1 MPADSE
7 TYVWMR
13 PDRPRRGL
21 QPPLTRDQIAT
32 AAIGLADADGVHGV
46 TMRRV
51 AAELGCG
58 TMSLYRHV
66 RSKDELLDIMIDAV
80 VGEEGAV
87 PPAGPSGDWR
97 ADLAMMARAQRN
109 AFLRHP
115 WLPLVTPRRPLLGPN
130 VLAQID
136 FLLSAVDGL
145 GLAMDEMVGMIR
157 TVDAFVRGY
166 AQTELA
172 EQQWRR
178 PWTELTDHA
187 WHREALPYVQHIAES
202 GRYPYFAR
210 ILAEAEKFPDPD
222 ATFEW
227 QLQRVLDGLARAIPE
242 PLAGERQQLQWALD
256 GPAGAIPAPLAGEE
270 PPGG

>member
-1 MPADSE
+1 MTRVPAESQP
-7 TYVWMR
+7 YVWMR
-13 PDRPRRGL
+13 PDRPRRGP
-21 QPPLTRDQIAT
+21 QPPLTREQIAT
-32 AAIGLADADGVHGV
+32 TAIRLADADGVHGV

-66 RSKDELLDIMIDAV
+66 RSKDELLDVMIDAV
-80 VGEEGAV
+80 VGAEAPV
-87 PPAGPSGDWR
+87 PAGATPSGDWR
-97 ADLAMMARAQRN
+97 ADVARMARGMRN

-115 WLPLVTPRRPLLGPN
+115 WLAQVTPRRPLLGPN

-145 GLAMDEMVGMIR
+145 GLGIDEMVGIIR

-178 PWTELTDHA
+178 PWDELTDHE

-202 GRYPYFAR
+202 GRYPYFTR
-210 ILAEAEKFPDPD
+210 MIAEAEKFPDPD

-227 QLQRVLDGLARAIPE
+227 QLQRVLDGLAHAIAAS
-242 PLAGERQQLQWALD
+242 LAGVER
-256 GPAGAIPAPLAGEE
+256 AGD
-270 PPGG
+270 

>member
-1 MPADSE
+1 VPAGSQP
-7 TYVWMR
+7 YVWMR
-13 PDRPRRGL
+13 PDRPRRGP
-21 QPPLTRDQIAT
+21 QPPLTREQIAT
-32 AAIGLADADGVHGV
+32 VAIRLADADGVHGV

-66 RSKDELLDIMIDAV
+66 RSKDELLDVMIDAV
-80 VGEEGAV
+80 VGEEGTV
-87 PPAGPSGDWR
+87 PPGPAASNTGPSGDWR
-97 ADLAMMARAQRN
+97 ADLAVTARGQRN

-115 WLPLVTPRRPLLGPN
+115 WLALVTPSRPLLGPN

-136 FLLSAVDGL
+136 FLLSTVDGL
-145 GLAMDEMVGMIR
+145 GLAMDEMVGIIR

-166 AQTELA
+166 TQTELA

-178 PWTELTDHA
+178 PWAELDDDA

-202 GRYPYFAR
+202 GQYPFFTR
-210 ILAEAEKFPDPD
+210 MIAEAEKFPDSD

-227 QLQRVLDGLARAIPE
+227 QLQRVLDGLARAIPA
-242 PLAGERQQLQWALD
+242 PLTGERQPD
-256 GPAGAIPAPLAGEE
+256 G
-270 PPGG
+270 

>member
-1 MPADSE
+1 MEVAVPAESQP
-7 TYVWMR
+7 YVWLR
-13 PDRPRRGL
+13 PDRPRRGP
-21 QPPLTRDQIAT
+21 QPPLTREQIAT
-32 AAIGLADADGVHGV
+32 TAIRLADADGVHGV

-66 RSKDELLDIMIDAV
+66 RSKDELLDVMIDAV
-80 VGEEGAV
+80 AGAEAPA
-87 PPAGPSGDWR
+87 PPGTASPSTGPSGDWR
-97 ADLAMMARAQRN
+97 ADVATMARAMRN

-115 WLPLVTPRRPLLGPN
+115 WLVQVTPRRPLLGPN

-145 GLAMDEMVGMIR
+145 GLGIDEMVSVIR
-157 TVDAFVRGY
+157 TVDSFVRGH

-178 PWTELTDHA
+178 PWAELDDA
-187 WHREALPYVQHIAES
+187 EWHREALPYVQHIVES
-202 GRYPYFAR
+202 GRYPYFTR
-210 ILAEAEKFPDPD
+210 MIAEADDFPDPD

-227 QLQRVLDGLARAIPE
+227 QLQRVLDGLAHAI
-242 PLAGERQQLQWALD
+242 A
-256 GPAGAIPAPLAGEE
+256 APMTGEE
-270 PPGG
+270 RAEG

>member
-1 MPADSE
+1 VPAESQP
-7 TYVWMR
+7 YVWMR
-13 PDRPRRGL
+13 PDRPRRGP
-21 QPPLTRDQIAT
+21 QPPLTREQIAT
-32 AAIGLADADGVHGV
+32 TAISLADADGVHGV

-66 RSKDELLDIMIDAV
+66 RSKDELLDVMIDAV
-80 VGEEGAV
+80 VGAEGPV
-87 PPAGPSGDWR
+87 PPGPASVSTGPSGDWR
-97 ADLAMMARAQRN
+97 ADVAMMARGMRQ

-115 WLPLVTPRRPLLGPN
+115 WLAQVTPRRPLLGPN

-145 GLAMDEMVGMIR
+145 GLPMDEMVGIIR
-157 TVDAFVRGY
+157 TVDSFVRGY

-178 PWTELTDHA
+178 SWAELEDA
-187 WHREALPYVQHIAES
+187 EWHREALPYVQHIVES
-202 GRYPYFAR
+202 GRYPHFTR
-210 ILAEAEKFPDPD
+210 MIAEAEEFPDPD

-227 QLQRVLDGLARAIPE
+227 QLQRVLDGLAH
-242 PLAGERQQLQWALD
+242 
-256 GPAGAIPAPLAGEE
+256 AIPASLAGGERAE
-270 PPGG
+270 D